1 MIFKSLSIIIL
12 FLISTYTFADFDAE
26 VIRVIDGDTIK
37 VKDDNNRKFKIRLLG
52 IDAPELKQIFGKES
66 SRYLN
71 KIINGKL
78 VTIVSKSNNGK
89 PYTLDFYKR
98 ILGKIYF
105 DGTDIN
111 LLMVRKGFAWHYK
124 KYKKSQSLEDQQS
137 YGIAEKYA
145 RVNKFGL
152 WAKDSLVPPWEW
164 RKINKRK

>member
-1 MIFKSLSIIIL
+1 
-12 FLISTYTFADFDAE
+12 
-26 VIRVIDGDTIK
+26 
-37 VKDDNNRKFKIRLLG
+37 
-52 IDAPELKQIFGKES
+52 APELKQIFGKES

-105 DGTDIN
+105 DGKDIN

-137 YGIAEKYA
+137 YGVAEKYA

-152 WAKDSLVPPWEW
+152 WAKDSLVPPWKW

>member
-1 MIFKSLSIIIL
+1 MIFKSLTIIIL

-105 DGTDIN
+105 DG
-111 LLMVRKGFAWHYK
+111 
-124 KYKKSQSLEDQQS
+124 
-137 YGIAEKYA
+137 
-145 RVNKFGL
+145 
-152 WAKDSLVPPWEW
+152 
-164 RKINKRK
+164 